1 MTNNDLLRLDGFKTI
16 GTEKAG
22 DGLIVDIELL
32 PPGKIEHCDCPPLT
46 EIRKHGKRTVSFK
59 DFPIQRQAVTLRIKR
74 QRWRCQGCGKIM
86 LEKMPGFDGYR
97 NMTTRFRDQI
107 AYDAVSRTFTDTA
120 NMHSVKETLV
130 RRIFSEY
137 AADHLTS
144 YVPAMPRVL
153 GMDEKF
159 INGRARFVIGDV
171 EARAMLDLLP
181 SRKTDVLEAYFHT
194 LRDRQNVEVIT
205 QDMYW
210 AYKEINER
218 YFRNAMIVID
228 KFHVVR
234 YANIAVEIVRK
245 AIQGLLDNEGR
256 INMKRRIPLL
266 GARPATLN
274 DERKAELKKLLK
286 DYPTLDM
293 VVQYKEAFFEMYD
306 CKTRTEAEKH
316 FEAWAAMLPK
326 EMEKP
331 FAVILRIMKE
341 KRWKPLILNYFD
353 HPYTNAYIEC
363 LNGLMDQINRTGRGY
378 NLETL
383 RAKALL
389 RYGAIRR
396 GAACYPDETVRE
408 HGIEFL
414 EVMYPVR
421 SGHGRVDLAT
431 FERDLAVGA
440 F

>member
-1 MTNNDLLRLDGFKTI
+1 LNNQDLLRLDGFKTI

-32 PPGKIEHCDCPPLT
+32 PPAKIERCDCPPMT
-46 EIRKHGKRTVSFK
+46 EIRKHGKRAVCFK
-59 DFPIQRQAVTLRIKR
+59 DFPIQRQSVTLRIKR
-74 QRWRCQGCGKIM
+74 QRWRCQGCGKIK
-86 LEKMPGFDGYR
+86 LEQLPGFDGYR
-97 NMTTRFRDQI
+97 NMTTRFRNQLAI
-107 AYDAVSRTFTDTA
+107 DAIGRTFTDAA

-130 RRIFSEY
+130 RRVFAEY
-137 AADHLTS
+137 SAERLAG
-144 YVPAMPRVL
+144 YVPPMPRVL

-171 EARAMLDLLP
+171 EARTMLDLLP
-181 SRKTDVLEAYFHT
+181 SRKTEVLEAYFHT

-210 AYKEINER
+210 AYKEVNER

-234 YANIAVEIVRK
+234 YANSAVEIVRK

-293 VVQYKEAFFEMYD
+293 VVQYKELFFEMYE

-353 HPYTNAYIEC
+353 HPYTNAYIEG

-389 RYGAIRR
+389 RYGDVNRLDPRWDPEIVAEQ
-396 GAACYPDETVRE
+396 GSA
-408 HGIEFL
+408 FL
-414 EVMYPVR
+414 DTMYPLH
-421 SGHGRVDLAT
+421 SGHGIDLAT
-431 FERDLAVGA
+431 FEHDLAAGA